1 MHNSQFPRI
10 QPLALVATLML
21 VFVGSDA
28 AAESRPT
35 ITGTPPAIVVAGT
48 RYLFRPKAFDA
59 DGQKLAFAISR
70 KPSWAKFDSRTGRLY
85 GTPTAANIGTYKN
98 IRIAVSDGNTSTY
111 LGPFRIDVKAATP
124 GTQPGTGPGT
134 GPGTSVGSVTL
145 RWVAPTRNEDGSALT
160 NLAGYRINYGTSRT
174 ALNNSITVANPGAT
188 SRTITGLAP
197 ATWYFAMT
205 AYTNNGVESGPS
217 ITASKTIP

>member
-10 QPLALVATLML
+10 QPLALVATLLL

-28 AAESRPT
+28 AAETAPT
-35 ITGTPPAIVVAGT
+35 ISGTPPAVVVTGA
-48 RYLFRPKAFDA
+48 RYLFRPKAFDP
-59 DGQKLAFAISR
+59 DGQTLAFAISR

-85 GTPTAANIGTYKN
+85 GTPSVANVGTYKN
-98 IRIAVSDGNTSTY
+98 IRIAVSDGKTSTY
-111 LGPFRIDVKAATP
+111 LGPFRIVVQAAATS
-124 GTQPGTGPGT
+124 TGPVT
-134 GPGTSVGSVTL
+134 ALGSVTL
-145 RWVAPTRNEDGSALT
+145 RWVAPTQNEDGSALT

-174 ALNNSITVANPGAT
+174 ALNNSINVANPGAT
-188 SRTITGLAP
+188 SRTITGLPP

-217 ITASKTIP
+217 VTASKTIQ